1 MWFGLQQGLD
11 FMNEVDCCSNTFL
24 MPFCSNIYLLSF
36 LQWNGIYFLLNRNT
50 YRFDFI
56 ERKTYK
62 SLLIEVIFDQ
72 NRVSLNVIELQGD
85 EEFTS
90 TNRSWI
96 INVRY
101 KRKAKICHNIFA
113 TYAIFV
119 FTSSLLLQAIH
130 CIIDFCPSK
139 SISMWAV
146 MFALT

>member
-11 FMNEVDCCSNTFL
+11 FMSEVDCCSNTFF
-24 MPFCSNIYLLSF
+24 MPTYITIYYIYYIYYPG
-36 LQWNGIYFLLNRNT
+36 LQ
-50 YRFDFI
+50 
-56 ERKTYK
+56 TYK

-72 NRVSLNVIELQGD
+72 NRVILNVIELQGD

-101 KRKAKICHNIFA
+101 KRKAKICNNIFA